1 MIPRLGPEQG
11 GMKVLTFLA
20 RRFWWKAYSRT
31 LDSVEESAEEG
42 SLEETVVAFVHAEAR
57 DEDEAARAR
66 VRRHLLK
73 HLKWLAGKR
82 ELENV
87 VLHSF
92 THLGGENADP
102 AFAQGLLDE
111 VASRLRDSGYE
122 VRQTPFG
129 HFCEWGIDVY
139 GESLAKVWKEI

>member
-1 MIPRLGPEQG
+1 
-11 GMKVLTFLA
+11 MKVLTFLA
-20 RRFWWKAYSRT
+20 RRFWWKAHSRT
-31 LDSVEESAEEG
+31 LEHVEESDVEDA
-42 SLEETVVAFVHAEAR
+42 LEETVVAFVHAEGA

-66 VRRHLLK
+66 AKKHLVK

-82 ELENV
+82 EFKRV

-92 THLGGENADP
+92 THLGAENASP
-102 AFAQGLLDE
+102 EFAQAFLEE
-111 VASRLRDSGYE
+111 VAERLRNADYE

-129 HFCEWGIDVY
+129 HFCEWGLDVY